1 MMSDHHSSE
10 TGLLVSILS
19 RADSAAIRFLVGGP
33 VDKFLPF
40 ELVKRLA
47 EALFAATTTVGVLR
61 MESPD
66 NSRVSRSIHTCSD
79 LKRALRLWATE
90 HSLQAHGRT
99 AAPREEKLAIGG
111 GPLDELQRLTVCSAD
126 PTTDREPD
134 ISVISTGTIWLCS
147 PQSITTGLCV
157 LNKNKAILHSERA
170 DYQTR
175 WRLLNGQ
182 GRTDANGRSMS
193 NSARYCREWRER
205 RRQERLASQLDAKIS
220 PADCAV
226 VKSSPPARMSTSGL
240 KSTFWIASVKA
251 ESNFFPCS
259 RKMRS
264 RASKT

>member
-90 HSLQAHGRT
+90 HSLQAHGRQ
-99 AAPREEKLAIGG
+99 EK
-111 GPLDELQRLTVCSAD
+111 
-126 PTTDREPD
+126 
-134 ISVISTGTIWLCS
+134 
-147 PQSITTGLCV
+147 
-157 LNKNKAILHSERA
+157 
-170 DYQTR
+170 
-175 WRLLNGQ
+175 
-182 GRTDANGRSMS
+182 
-193 NSARYCREWRER
+193 
-205 RRQERLASQLDAKIS
+205 
-220 PADCAV
+220 
-226 VKSSPPARMSTSGL
+226 KSSQSVVAHWTSC
-240 KSTFWIASVKA
+240 SDS
-251 ESNFFPCS
+251 PC
-259 RKMRS
+259 
-264 RASKT
+264 AAQTPLLTENQIYL